1 MTAFLIAALLVLV
14 LFAAVGTVQARNL
27 YAATILLGI
36 YSLLMALTW
45 TAMHA
50 LDVAFTEAA
59 VGAGIST
66 VLLFG
71 ALIRTG
77 AVENEH
83 PKKSLD
89 VPALLAVVATGALML
104 YGIQDMPGLGDP
116 DAAVHQRAA
125 RFYMSEASRELT
137 HAPNLVTAVLASY
150 RGYDTL
156 FETAVI
162 FTAGAAMILLLRS
175 NPEDAQPEEPGA
187 KKGKGRQ
194 KGRRK
199 RNTKSRRKRR
209 RQSKRL
215 IAGKASADLGR
226 LEEEPVRQVRAGP
239 GQSARLLRVGVARP
253 HSLAQEE
260 VLSTVAK
267 AVIPM
272 AIVFGIYV
280 ITHGELGP
288 GGGFQGG
295 VIVAAAYILCAL
307 VFGLERAQ
315 GLISIRLTDK
325 LPAVGV
331 LIYAGVGVTTLVLG
345 GGFLDYNVL
354 NAAHPASGQMVGMT
368 VIELGVGL
376 TVATVMI
383 TIFNEVVRE

>member
-1 MTAFLIAALLVLV
+1 VTAFIIAALLVLV

-45 TAMHA
+45 TAMQA

-77 AVENEH
+77 AAENES
-83 PKKSLD
+83 PKQSLD

-116 DAAVHQRAA
+116 DAPVHQRAG
-125 RFYMSEASRELT
+125 RFYMSEASMELT
-137 HAPNLVTAVLASY
+137 HAPNMVTSVLASY
-150 RGYDTL
+150 RGFDTL

-175 NPEDAQPEEPGA
+175 SPEETQERQDSQ
-187 KKGKGRQ
+187 KSERKQRRKGK
-194 KGRRK
+194 RRK
-199 RNTKSRRKRR
+199 TKSRRKRR

-215 IAGKASADLGR
+215 IAARAAADVGE
-226 LEEEPVRQVRAGP
+226 LEETPGSEERGNI
-239 GQSARLLRVGVARP
+239 GQSARLLRGSAKP
-253 HSLAQEE
+253 HSLAEAE

-272 AIVFGIYV
+272 AIVFGVYV

-315 GLISIRLTDK
+315 SLISIRLTDK

-331 LIYAGVGVTTLVLG
+331 LIYAGVGVTTLLMG

-354 NAAHPASGQMVGMT
+354 NAAHPASGQMIGMT